1 MFIGEF
7 SHSIDQKGRVAI
19 PSKFRIILG
28 RDAVVTKGVDNCLFV
43 YPKEEWEKLA
53 QKLSQLPIS
62 DVKARAFSRSMLA
75 GAGEVEF
82 DRQGRVLLPGYLR
95 EFAGLKNMVVV
106 VGVYNRIEIW
116 DDKHWKEYKDK
127 TDQESDVISEHLANL
142 GI

>member
-1 MFIGEF
+1 MFIGEY
-7 SHSIDQKGRVAI
+7 SHSIDLKGRVAI
-19 PSKFRIILG
+19 PSKFRLILG
-28 RDAVVTKGVDNCLFV
+28 RDAVVTKGVDYCLFV

-62 DVKARAFSRSMLA
+62 DIKARAFSRSMLA
-75 GAGEVEF
+75 GAGEIEF

-95 EFAGLKNMVVV
+95 EFANLKNMVVV

-116 DDKHWKEYKDK
+116 DEKKWKEYKEK
-127 TDQESDVISEHLANL
+127 TDQESEVISEHLANL